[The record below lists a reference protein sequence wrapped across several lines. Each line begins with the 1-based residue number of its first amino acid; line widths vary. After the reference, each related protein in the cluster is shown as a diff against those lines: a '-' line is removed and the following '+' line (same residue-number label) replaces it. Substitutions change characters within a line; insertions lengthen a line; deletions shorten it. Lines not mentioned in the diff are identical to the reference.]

1 LCLILI
7 LTVYLHFNFILSHFL
22 FSEFYLFIPVVISN
36 AIFFFFFF
44 FLFFFFI
51 FFFFFFFFKV
61 SFCTVKIKS
70 KSSDKLTKKKTSKKI
85 SYNYLIGVFKWF
97 CFFTILTF
105 TIVREKQISFFF
117 NYFNFNNFNLKIIL
131 FFVLFFLLLLNV
143 YQFVVTSNKQKTH
156 DYIFS
161 TMLLSVWSPYVF
173 WASSVVS
180 LFFIIEVTS
189 IIFFYNFI
197 SSKSWNSANN
207 VKTKKP
213 KSYANVIFFQYWVNF
228 FGSILTVFSI
238 INIYSGYGCLNF
250 TILNYLYNSNYMTNS
265 KNPNFDIYFIF
276 LFLGLLIKVGLVPFH
291 LFKQEVYKGL
301 NLVAILFYTIYYF
314 LTFFLVF
321 CFILLFHLS
330 SIFTKIQI
338 YLAVL
343 SFFGA
348 LYLVSLLF
356 NIDSIKSFFAYSTI
370 INLMS
375 IFIIALAVV

>member
-1 LCLILI
+1 
-7 LTVYLHFNFILSHFL
+7 
-22 FSEFYLFIPVVISN
+22 
-36 AIFFFFFF
+36 
-44 FLFFFFI
+44 
-51 FFFFFFFFKV
+51 
-61 SFCTVKIKS
+61 
-70 KSSDKLTKKKTSKKI
+70 
-85 SYNYLIGVFKWF
+85 
-97 CFFTILTF
+97 
-105 TIVREKQISFFF
+105 
-117 NYFNFNNFNLKIIL
+117 
-131 FFVLFFLLLLNV
+131 
-143 YQFVVTSNKQKTH
+143 
-156 DYIFS
+156 
-161 TMLLSVWSPYVF
+161 
-173 WASSVVS
+173 
-180 LFFIIEVTS
+180 
-189 IIFFYNFI
+189 
-197 SSKSWNSANN
+197 
-207 VKTKKP
+207 
-213 KSYANVIFFQYWVNF
+213 
-228 FGSILTVFSI
+228 
-238 INIYSGYGCLNF
+238 
-250 TILNYLYNSNYMTNS
+250 MTNS